1 MRFQPLASAYY
12 KALYRCRAWH
22 RRERQLGMWNFRRG
36 FHGVK
41 WRFHVI
47 WSGISWGLKL
57 GYCLFGIL
65 ESVWEKHARLLF
77 FLLFFIFQIYIFSQN
92 HALVLEK
99 HVRHHIKLATW
110 CNHCELVQTSVNNSG
125 RPWILPQSDMLFFPE
140 HRVLSSFSSLKTCI
154 VVHLTTHIPNLW
166 WLNQRNACKKM
177 LDLVRVVDQHLE
189 YDFWKESTLK
199 YIF

>member
-1 MRFQPLASAYY
+1 MSSMAQARTTTWDVKFQ
-12 KALYRCRAWH
+12 K
-22 RRERQLGMWNFRRG
+22 
-36 FHGVK
+36 
-41 WRFHVI
+41 
-47 WSGISWGLKL
+47 GISRSKMEVSCHLIRDFMGTW
-57 GYCLFGIL
+57 I
-65 ESVWEKHARLLF
+65 RLLLVRNSRECLGKACETFVLFAIF
-77 FLLFFIFQIYIFSQN
+77 FVFQIYIFSQN
-92 HALVLEK
+92 YALVLEK